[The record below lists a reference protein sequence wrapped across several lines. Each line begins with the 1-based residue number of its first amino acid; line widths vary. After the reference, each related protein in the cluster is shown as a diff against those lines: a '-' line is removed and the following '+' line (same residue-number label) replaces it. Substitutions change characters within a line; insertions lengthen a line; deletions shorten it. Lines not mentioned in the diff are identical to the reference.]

1 MIEISKKKGGVHVTQ
16 EEITALF
23 DQYHNMVYRLALT
36 LTRSAPDAEDV
47 TQTVFLKLLSGCPP
61 PQKGAEKAW
70 LTRVTVN
77 CCRDLFRFFRKH
89 PTLPL
94 EEAEAVGLTPEEN
107 ALWDALMTLN
117 AAQRAAVHLHYYEGY
132 SIEETAALLRVK
144 PSTISMRLHR
154 ARKQLRSI
162 LKEENP

>member
-1 MIEISKKKGGVHVTQ
+1 MTQ

-23 DQYHNMVYRLALT
+23 DQYHDTVYRLALA
-36 LTRSAPDAEDV
+36 LTRSVPDAEDV
-47 TQTVFLKLLSGCPP
+47 TQTVFLKLLSGCPA

-77 CCRDLFRFFRKH
+77 SCRDLFRFFRRH
-89 PTLPL
+89 PTQPL
-94 EEAEAVGLTPEEN
+94 EEAASACLTPEEN
-107 ALWDALMTLN
+107 ALLDAVMALP
-117 AAQRAAVHLHYYEGY
+117 APYRAAVHLHYYEGY
-132 SIEETAALLRVK
+132 SIEETAALLHTK
-144 PSTISMRLHR
+144 PSTVSMRLHR